1 MSQLRQYGIKG
12 TSYQGAVAAE
22 DNQPNETL
30 KRTRAGG
37 PPSLRTTIVPVH
49 RPHHHQLPPRPPRP
63 LGTQRH
69 PGERAGHHNRV
80 GGGKKHKNRGK
91 GAMWKTSAGQD
102 ASHEQSRTG
111 LKTPPPSL
119 PMRPPSLVTQQ
130 AFDQPSSL
138 ELPFAEWTQGF
149 RLPAPTDTPVSAPPP
164 PPPLPTRPPRTQPS
178 FSQNATAPPPLP
190 TRPKPSPLAKVK
202 QETGEASPLPPS
214 PTPQRRLATNGCK
227 YYPWPED
234 CQKNNPK
241 YKRNRDRYFRTIV
254 NLLKS
259 KNLKV
264 KKPPLFRADGMS
276 VEWSSVKP
284 VWNDTL
290 LPDINDIAFAITSA
304 ATPERLALFSKSEIR
319 ERDISASPRSTP
331 TQHSQSNPDA
341 LPSAHPSPPP
351 PIIRPSQRDRPLPK
365 PPKKT
370 FKPVNSTNLRKVSGP
385 NLTQPARGNDSIVN
399 TINRA
404 QSQTQAL
411 LRVDVKGKRKA
422 VDELPGPPPL
432 PTRRRPNTQPSS
444 TTPSTT
450 IPATPTTTASEPGPS
465 WSVSVSVS
473 PEGARR
479 NLGTEM
485 VPPPPLPSRPR
496 VTRMSGPDP
505 KPTRSTTPRT
515 GSSSSTIPSIR
526 CSPPLPTDEHVAQ
539 INAAASSGEPPPLHP
554 PRLSSSPP
562 SVPGGQS
569 CSITIEQSPS
579 IAVEQSPSITVGQ
592 QPSIPVEQ
600 QPSIHVEKSPSIPVA
615 KSPSIP
621 VGQSPSMLVE
631 QTELPDDDMSMHVDP
646 VEEERESAYDSD
658 DDILSVVAP
667 LAQQYIMRYMRTFD
681 YDRSRLAGAY
691 SPNARFSVS
700 VHRVPGPLGEG
711 VSSAE
716 VFCPEDRNH
725 ISAPSTHSSSTQSPS
740 LSTQSQSQSPS
751 QCPSPSTS
759 TLTPTR
765 SSSSLPRYHQGRAEI
780 VQRLK
785 SLGPHKF
792 DYSRNWKP
800 PSYDLVLRPLP
811 YSQYAAATGGGGA
824 ARMPRSESNP
834 TSSSLYN
841 GNDHEREDHESKIPH
856 SNLNSE
862 HEVVLLTVHG
872 NVVDTDS
879 ETGEDHVVSVHQSFV
894 LCRPEDL
901 GCGGR
906 DCGVVEGVKREEEE
920 GEGVGRGWEGLGVG
934 GVKREED
941 ESHGLELG
949 LGLGLGLGLEL
960 DSGEDPWPLLAL
972 SHQMVVR
979 DGPMLFPG
987 EVEDVAPW
995 VSRILDLE

>member
-37 PPSLRTTIVPVH
+37 PPSLRTTTVPVH

-69 PGERAGHHNRV
+69 PGERAGHRSRV
-80 GGGKKHKNRGK
+80 GGGKKNKKRGK
-91 GAMWKTSAGQD
+91 GAMWKTSATGQGEPRVD

-130 AFDQPSSL
+130 AFDQPGSL

-149 RLPAPTDTPVSAPPP
+149 HLPPPTDTPVSAP

-178 FSQNATAPPPLP
+178 LSQSASAPPPLP

-202 QETGEASPLPPS
+202 QETREASPLPPS

-399 TINRA
+399 TVNRA

-526 CSPPLPTDEHVAQ
+526 CSPPLPIGEHVAQ
-539 INAAASSGEPPPLHP
+539 ISAAASSGEPPPP
-554 PRLSSSPP
+554 SSPP
-562 SVPGGQS
+562 SVPGDQS
-569 CSITIEQSPS
+569 CLVTIEQSPS
-579 IAVEQSPSITVGQ
+579 IVVEKS
-592 QPSIPVEQ
+592 
-600 QPSIHVEKSPSIPVA
+600 PSIHVEKSPS
-615 KSPSIP
+615 
-621 VGQSPSMLVE
+621 MLVE
-631 QTELPDDDMSMHVDP
+631 QTELLPDDDMSMHVDP
-646 VEEERESAYDSD
+646 VEERESVYDSD

-811 YSQYAAATGGGGA
+811 YSQYAAATGGGGGS

-841 GNDHEREDHESKIPH
+841 GNDHEREGHESKIPH
-856 SNLNSE
+856 SNSSSE

-872 NVVDTDS
+872 NVVDTDLN
-879 ETGEDHVVSVHQSFV
+879 TGEDHIVSVHQSFV

-901 GCGGR
+901 GGGGR

-920 GEGVGRGWEGLGVG
+920 GEGVG

-941 ESHGLELG
+941 ESRGL
-949 LGLGLGLGLEL
+949 LGLGLEL
-960 DSGEDPWPLLAL
+960 DTGMGEDPWPLLAL

-995 VSRILDLE
+995 VSRILDLG